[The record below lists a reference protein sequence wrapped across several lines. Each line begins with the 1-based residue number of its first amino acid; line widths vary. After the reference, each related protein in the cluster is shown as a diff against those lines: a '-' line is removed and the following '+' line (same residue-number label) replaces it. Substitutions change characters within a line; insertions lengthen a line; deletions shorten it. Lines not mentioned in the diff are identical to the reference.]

1 MRKQIQFSDVEER
14 SFYFYNSDILSKL
27 SKVYKLK
34 LNEDQVKSLC
44 LKINFTSTLVEN
56 HEGDFYLVQFS
67 DEYLKQNGIGT
78 RSTDCC
84 YYQTD
89 DESSTNYFDPKSE
102 WSEYIGEYLEYED
115 FGYNELISKSNSEL
129 NQIWF
134 ISSNTMRKLKF
145 KKEFKLDEENVKEEI
160 TKEERQSI

>member
-1 MRKQIQFSDVEER
+1 MRKQIQFNDSVER
-14 SFYFYNSDILSKL
+14 CFYFYNTDILSKL
-27 SKVYKLK
+27 SKVYKLE
-34 LNEDQVKSLC
+34 LNEDQRKSLGQ
-44 LKINFTSTLVEN
+44 KAKYYPSIDKRK
-56 HEGDFYLVQFS
+56 GDFYLVQFS

-78 RSTDCC
+78 LSTDCC

>member
-27 SKVYKLK
+27 SKVYKLE

-44 LKINFTSTLVEN
+44 RGINYTSTLVEN
-56 HEGDFYLVQFS
+56 HEGNFYLVQFS
-67 DEYLKQNGIGT
+67 DEYLKKNGIGT

-102 WSEYIGEYLEYED
+102 WSDYVKEYLKYED
-115 FGYNELISKSNSEL
+115 FGYNELISKSISEH

-145 KKEFKLDEENVKEEI
+145 NKEFKLDE
-160 TKEERQSI
+160 

>member
-27 SKVYKLK
+27 SKVYKLE
-34 LNEDQVKSLC
+34 LNEDQVKSLSR
-44 LKINFTSTLVEN
+44 KTKYSTPINN
-56 HEGDFYLVQFS
+56 HDGDFYLVQFS

-102 WSEYIGEYLEYED
+102 WSEYLEEYLEYED

-145 KKEFKLDEENVKEEI
+145 KKEFKLDEENGKEKV
-160 TKEERQSI
+160 TKEERLGV

>member
-27 SKVYKLK
+27 SKVYKLE
-34 LNEDQVKSLC
+34 LSEDQVKSLC
-44 LKINFTSTLVEN
+44 RGINYTSTLVEN
-56 HEGDFYLVQFS
+56 HEGNFYLVQFS
-67 DEYLKQNGIGT
+67 DEYLKKNGIGT

-89 DESSTNYFDPKSE
+89 DESSTNYIDPKSE
-102 WSEYIGEYLEYED
+102 WSDYVKEYLKYED
-115 FGYNELISKSNSEL
+115 FGYNELISKSISEH

-145 KKEFKLDEENVKEEI
+145 NKEFKLDE
-160 TKEERQSI
+160 

>member
-1 MRKQIQFSDVEER
+1 MRKQIQFGDVEER
-14 SFYFYNSDILSKL
+14 GFYFYDSDILSKL
-27 SKVYKLK
+27 SKVYKLE
-34 LNEDQVKSLC
+34 LNEDQVKSLSR
-44 LKINFTSTLVEN
+44 KTKYSTPINN
-56 HEGDFYLVQFS
+56 HDGDFYLVQFS

-102 WSEYIGEYLEYED
+102 WSEYLEEYLEYED

-134 ISSNTMRKLKF
+134 SSSNTMRKLKF
-145 KKEFKLDEENVKEEI
+145 KKEFKLDE
-160 TKEERQSI
+160 